1 MEVMTHGDYDRGQPW
16 PFGPADPQYPYG
28 APPPGYYPPHP
39 HGYYAPGPYAP
50 PPARGGY
57 PPGPPQPDPGG
68 QSRALAI
75 WSIVFA
81 FVFAPVGAVLG
92 HLALSQIRRGLQ
104 HGRDLALVGLTLSY
118 TFIVLT
124 VAGLAMWMVTGANAG
139 GPTVADR
146 PDVIAVPDPAHT
158 ETPSA
163 RPAPDALT
171 GVLLSIDE
179 LKSILKA
186 PGLAETPSS
195 SGESQGGDDDAKA
208 EPAECAGAVAAGLNT
223 VYDGSGATGYTRVGY
238 SDPRTATLVDQVA
251 ASFASAAD
259 ARDFVAQS
267 AAQWQQCAGK
277 SFSISTSSG
286 PGLTWDLGTVAVEGD
301 RATLRNTL
309 TTRQGLPQ
317 YRILAAK
324 GNVVIDLSV
333 LAKELGNEPS
343 TIADRMLARIP
354 G

>member
-1 MEVMTHGDYDRGQPW
+1 MEEMTHGDFDRAHPW
-16 PFGPADPQYPYG
+16 PSGPAGPQYPYG
-28 APPPGYYPPHP
+28 APPPGQYPPYP
-39 HGYYAPGPYAP
+39 QGYYAPVPYAP
-50 PPARGGY
+50 APGPGGY
-57 PPGPPQPDPGG
+57 PPEPPQPDPAG

-75 WSIVFA
+75 WSVVFA

-92 HLALSQIRRGLQ
+92 HLALGQIRRGLQ
-104 HGRDLALVGLTLSY
+104 RGRDLALVGLTLSY

-124 VAGLAMWMVTGANAG
+124 VAGLAMWMVMGANTG

-146 PDVIAVPDPAHT
+146 PDVIAVPDPAHP
-158 ETPSA
+158 ERPSA

-171 GVLLSIDE
+171 GVLLSLDE
-179 LKSILKA
+179 LKGILNA
-186 PGLAETPSS
+186 PGLTETPSS

-208 EPAECAGAVAAGLNT
+208 DPPECAGAVAAGLDT
-223 VYDGSGATGYTRVGY
+223 VYDNSGATGYTRAGY

-259 ARDFVAQS
+259 ARDFVNQS
-267 AAQWQQCAGK
+267 AGQWRQCAGK

-286 PGLTWDLGTVAVEGD
+286 PGLTWDLGTVVVQGD
-301 RATLRNTL
+301 RATLQNTL
-309 TTRQGLPQ
+309 TTRQGIPQ

>member
-1 MEVMTHGDYDRGQPW
+1 MTHGDYDPGHPW
-16 PFGPADPQYPYG
+16 PSGPADPENPYG
-28 APPPGYYPPHP
+28 APPPGYYNSYPRATTHP
-39 HGYYAPGPYAP
+39 ARTTAARSGRLSARTRNRI
-50 PPARGGY
+50 PPAGA
-57 PPGPPQPDPGG
+57 GPWRSGRSSSLSCSLRSERCWDTWHSGRSG
-68 QSRALAI
+68 ADCNAAGTSH
-75 WSIVFA
+75 WS
-81 FVFAPVGAVLG
+81 
-92 HLALSQIRRGLQ
+92 
-104 HGRDLALVGLTLSY
+104 GLTLSY

-124 VAGLAMWMVTGANAG
+124 VAGLAMWMVTGAYTRRADQS
-139 GPTVADR
+139 DR
-146 PDVIAVPDPAHT
+146 PDVIAVPDPAHA
-158 ETPSA
+158 EAPSA

-171 GVLLSIDE
+171 GVLLSLDE

-195 SGESQGGDDDAKA
+195 SGESQGGDDDARA
-208 EPAECAGAVAAGLNT
+208 DPAECAGAVAAGLDT
-223 VYDGSGATGYTRVGY
+223 VYDSSGATGYTRVGY
-238 SDPRTATLVDQVA
+238 SDPRTATLLDQVA

-267 AAQWQQCAGK
+267 AGQWRQCAGK

-286 PGLTWDLGTVAVEGD
+286 PGLTWDLGTVVVEGD

-324 GNVVIDLSV
+324 GNVVIDLSI
-333 LAKELGNEPS
+333 LAKELGDQPGAI
-343 TIADRMLARIP
+343 TDQMLARVP

>member
-1 MEVMTHGDYDRGQPW
+1 MTHGDHAPVHPW
-16 PFGPADPQYPYG
+16 PSGPAGPQYPYG
-28 APPPGYYPPHP
+28 VPPPGGYPQYPQ
-39 HGYYAPGPYAP
+39 GYYAPGPYGP
-50 PPARGGY
+50 G
-57 PPGPPQPDPGG
+57 GPPQPDPAGP
-68 QSRALAI
+68 SRGLAI

-104 HGRDLALVGLTLSY
+104 RGRDLALVGLTLSY

-124 VAGLAMWMVTGANAG
+124 VAGLTIWMIAGANSADPLVAG
-139 GPTVADR
+139 R
-146 PDVIAVPDPAHT
+146 PDVIAVPDPAHP

-163 RPAPDALT
+163 GAPDGLA
-171 GVLLSIDE
+171 GVLLSLPE
-179 LKSILKA
+179 LRSILKA

-195 SGESQGGDDDAKA
+195 SGESRGGGGDATAD
-208 EPAECAGAVAAGLNT
+208 PPECAGAVAAGLNT
-223 VYDGSGATGYTRVGY
+223 VYDSSGATGYTRVGY

-259 ARDFVAQS
+259 AKDFVAQS
-267 AAQWQQCAGK
+267 AGQWRQCAGK

-286 PGLTWDLGTVAVEGD
+286 PGLTWDLGTVVVDGD

-309 TTRQGLPQ
+309 TARQGVPQ

-333 LAKELGNEPS
+333 VAKQLGDEPT